1 MASENELIALR
12 KCQRDDCQNEV
23 PGGARRC
30 QKVPEVPLGARGA
43 GKNVV
48 DKVEPVAPDISV
60 ASAGAAGPV
69 NSGQQVQRKYSVNP
83 ERYSDAYTDSGSFW
97 AVSLS
102 EQRA

>member
-30 QKVPEVPLGARGA
+30 QKVPEVPLGARGT

-48 DKVEPVAPDISV
+48 EPVGPDISA
-60 ASAGAAGPV
+60 ASAGAAEPV
-69 NSGQQVQRKYSVNP
+69 NSGLQV
-83 ERYSDAYTDSGSFW
+83 
-97 AVSLS
+97 
-102 EQRA
+102 